1 MSRLLQTIPE
11 ISVSQGKCALPPG
24 VANTGDV
31 SATGQGSPQQGLAGW
46 RQQGAHTVFFTDS
59 DAANSTGDNIA
70 VISDASHHGGGK
82 VKTIY
87 RGGVHDDESLKRVL
101 SSGVSRIV
109 VDICDAADRDWA
121 KDTLTHQQQ
130 RVIAGISI
138 HGSDAINSAGDRV
151 ADLFDLIEELQ
162 QHGAPSLLIS
172 ETSGHDRWF
181 HRDRHVLTAVCESA
195 KGQVFAQGAVKHD
208 SDIHA
213 LAPLVQQGLAGV
225 VVGEPLYR
233 GAFTLQEA
241 ITAAE
246 ARYDPYEWGPPQP

>member
-31 SATGQGSPQQGLAGW
+31 SATGQGAPQQGLAGW
-46 RQQGAHTVFFTDS
+46 RHQGAHTALFTDS
-59 DAANSTGDNIA
+59 DAANGTGDNIA

-87 RGGVHDDESLKRVL
+87 RGGVHDDESLRRVL

-109 VDICDAADRDWA
+109 LDVGDAADRDWA

-162 QHGAPSLLIS
+162 QHGTPALLIS

-233 GAFTLQEA
+233 GAFTFQEA

>member
-11 ISVSQGKCALPPG
+11 VVVSQGGCPLPPG

-31 SATGQGSPQQGLAGW
+31 TSTPQGSPQQGLVGW
-46 RQQGAHTVFFTDS
+46 RHQGAHTVFFTDH
-59 DAANSTGDNIA
+59 DAANGSGDNISA
-70 VISDASHHGGGK
+70 ISDASHHGGGK
-82 VKTIY
+82 MKTIY
-87 RGGVHDDESLKRVL
+87 RGGVHDDASLKRVL

-109 VDICDAADRDWA
+109 VDVGDSTDREWA
-121 KDTLTHQQQ
+121 KETIRHQQQ

-138 HGSDAINSAGDRV
+138 HGSDAIDAAGNRV

-162 QHGAPSLLIS
+162 EHGAPALLIS

-181 HRDRHVLTAVCESA
+181 HRDRHVLAAVCESA
-195 KGQVFAQGAVKHD
+195 KGEVYAQGAVKHD

-213 LAPLVQQGLAGV
+213 LAPFVQQGLAGV

-241 ITAAE
+241 VTAAE